1 MLNRRKDYFCYIC
14 NKYRNGI
21 MEKKFGATDFDEL
34 YICDYCGGSF
44 VHEIDPHNDSIPKIE
59 DTTIIED
66 ELLIDED
73 DEPINKTFRIP
84 MGDPYVKD
92 VLINLFPEP
101 FEHSLLEDI
110 QMLRRLLGDLALLE
124 QAQESINTPVSNEYL
139 NSLKI
144 QTYSDLVKNNDRSNS
159 CSICQEKFEDSS
171 QIISL
176 SCDHIFHDLCI
187 SPWLQLNNKC
197 PTCRMSLE

>member
-110 QMLRRLLGDLALLE
+110 QMLTTKYHFFVNLRRISEGVSALARSL
-124 QAQESINTPVSNEYL
+124 VSSMKL
-139 NSLKI
+139 A
-144 QTYSDLVKNNDRSNS
+144 RRP
-159 CSICQEKFEDSS
+159 FFSS
-171 QIISL
+171 S
-176 SCDHIFHDLCI
+176 
-187 SPWLQLNNKC
+187 
-197 PTCRMSLE
+197 T